1 MVKQAIFD
9 KKNIMVIGG
18 AGFIGSFLC
27 DELVKENKVICVDDF
42 ISGRQEN
49 IDHLLGNPNFI
60 FLNHDAS
67 KPFVIEDFPELAKFK
82 FEFQGVQEIY
92 NLACPSI
99 RKEFE
104 KNIEATL
111 LANSFLIKNTM
122 DIAKKFKA
130 KYLFA
135 SSSAVYGEPLDGQ
148 TTFKEDYWGFVNF
161 LGPRS
166 CYNEGKRFGES
177 MVMNLGTTWNLDW
190 SIVRIFNT
198 YGPRMRLNS
207 GRMIP
212 DFVLAATEDKDL
224 VVYGDGSDL
233 NSYCYVQDIVEGMMK
248 YMAYPENGVIN
259 LGNPQ
264 EITIKSIAENIIK
277 SADSNSSIIY
287 KPALPYLQK
296 PGVPDITEA
305 KDKIGWFPIIK
316 LEEGLKKTIN
326 DMLAHKTLQYVS
338 GERKVAES
346 NNINPEE

>member
-1 MVKQAIFD
+1 MVKQAIFG

-27 DELVKENKVICVDDF
+27 DALVKENKVICVDNL

-67 KPFVIEDFPELAKFK
+67 QPFNLEDFPELARFK

-99 RKEFE
+99 KTDFQ
-104 KNIEATL
+104 KNIEASL
-111 LANSFLIKNTM
+111 LANSFLVKNTI
-122 DIAKKFKA
+122 DLARKYKA

-135 SSSAVYGEPLDGQ
+135 STSAIYGEPLEGQ
-148 TTFKEDYWGFVNF
+148 SGFKEDYWGFVNL

-166 CYNEGKRFGES
+166 CYNEGKRFAES
-177 MVMNLGTTWNLDW
+177 MVMNLGESWKLEW
-190 SIVRIFNT
+190 KICRIFNT

-212 DFVLAATEDKDL
+212 DFVLAATDNQDL
-224 VVYGDGSDL
+224 VAYGDGSEL
-233 NSYCYVQDIVEGMMK
+233 NSYCYVQDAVEGLIKFMN
-248 YMAYPENGVIN
+248 YPETGVIN
-259 LGNPQ
+259 IGNP
-264 EITIKSIAENIIK
+264 EKLTIKSIAEKVIEIAESSSNIV
-277 SADSNSSIIY
+277 Y
-287 KPALPYLQK
+287 QPPLEGLQK

-316 LEEGLKKTIN
+316 LDEGLRKTID
-326 DMLAHKTLQYVS
+326 DMLAHKTLQYVA
-338 GERKVAES
+338 GKRKVADI
-346 NNINPEE
+346 NNN